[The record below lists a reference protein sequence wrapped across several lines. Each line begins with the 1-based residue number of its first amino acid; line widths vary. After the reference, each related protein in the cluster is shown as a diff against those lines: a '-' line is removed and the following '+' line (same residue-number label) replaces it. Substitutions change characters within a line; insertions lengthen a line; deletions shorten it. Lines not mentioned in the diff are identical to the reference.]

1 MAWAQLELFDFPLRL
16 SIRVNLRLRD
26 VLLASLDVQ
35 VVQSVA
41 LFMLV
46 NKGLVIASQQNR
58 EKAQDE
64 QPENFS
70 RVVEP
75 IEQNFKNID
84 LRLVMLA
91 G

>member
-1 MAWAQLELFDFPLRL
+1 MTFFWPAQM
-16 SIRVNLRLRD
+16 S
-26 VLLASLDVQ
+26 
-35 VVQSVA
+35 QSVA
-41 LFMLV
+41 LFLLV